1 MRRLAPRPLRSAL
14 DAVTRQVAPGG
25 TLPRAQACWEE
36 VAGAH
41 VAAEAQPVSERDG
54 VLTVRCSSAVWAQ
67 ELELLSEDLLERLR
81 EALGDPSALRSLRL
95 VVGSAGGAGRPPRGV
110 L

>member
-36 VAGAH
+36 VAGAQ

-81 EALGDPSALRSLRL
+81 EALGDPTALQSLRL
-95 VVGSAGGAGRPPRGV
+95 VVGSAEGARRRPRGV